1 MEFGQGLDAGSAGQF
16 TSTHWTVVLTAGQ
29 GLSREADAA
38 LEQLCRTYWLPIYT
52 FVRRRGHDAHEAE
65 DLTQEFFARLLE
77 RRFLK
82 SVDPAKG
89 RFRSFL
95 LSSLEHFLANEWRRS
110 QAQKRGGGATH
121 LSLDETSA
129 EQRYQQF
136 ANSNELP
143 GVLYDRQWAMTLLD
157 RTVSNLREE
166 FRVAGKLDLF
176 NHIKVFLTG
185 DKPAASYATFAGKLD
200 TSEAALKMAV
210 SRMRRRYG
218 ELLRAEIGRTVASP
232 DDIDGEIRA
241 LFAALA

>member
-1 MEFGQGLDAGSAGQF
+1 MEIGQGLEGGGAGQF
-16 TSTHWTVVLTAGQ
+16 TRTQWTVVITAGQ
-29 GLSREADAA
+29 GVSREAAAA
-38 LEQLCRTYWLPIYT
+38 LEQLCRTYWQPLYM

-77 RRFLK
+77 RKFLR

-95 LSSLEHFLANEWRRS
+95 LASLEHFLANEWRRS

-121 LSLDETSA
+121 LSLDETAA
-129 EQRYQQF
+129 EQRHQQV
-136 ANSNELP
+136 AHANELP
-143 GVLYDRQWAMTLLD
+143 GVLFDRQWAMTLLE

-166 FRVAGKLDLF
+166 FRAADKGDLF
-176 NHIKVFLTG
+176 DCIKVFLTG
-185 DKPAASYATFAGKLD
+185 DKVASSYAALAASLN

-218 ELLRAEIGRTVASP
+218 ELLRAEIGKTVASP
-232 DDIDGEIRA
+232 ADIDDELRA
-241 LFAALA
+241 LFAAVG